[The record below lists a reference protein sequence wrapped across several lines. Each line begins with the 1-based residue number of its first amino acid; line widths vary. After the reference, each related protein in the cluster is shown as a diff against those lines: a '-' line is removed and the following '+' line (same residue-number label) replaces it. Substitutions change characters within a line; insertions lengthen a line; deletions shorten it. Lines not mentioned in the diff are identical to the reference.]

1 MAAFSKPE
9 ENVVAGL
16 HKNVRLLA
24 ALASLVA
31 CGAAHADT
39 WVLSGTIVTP
49 TSAIDSASVV
59 VTDRMISAVGAAVS
73 PPPGARQIP
82 VNGIILPGF
91 INLHD
96 HLTWNVLPRWSP
108 ARKFSNRYEWQ
119 DFPDYDRNMRT
130 PQGKMMTDGLA
141 CEADLFAE
149 VKALVGGA
157 TSVVGSD
164 SRSGKCTLGLARNL
178 DLTPDFPPYPP
189 GAQLCRGDSSTFPPG
204 APNVVAYEIFPLE
217 LPNDRFTYYQ
227 CEIANGRLRSLIIHL
242 SEGAS
247 TDSSAHREFRM
258 LKQRKLLSPNVLI
271 IHGSALAYA
280 DFLDMAS
287 NGMGLIWS
295 PRSNEELY
303 GTTTNIPAAIDA
315 NVGIALAPDWSPTGS
330 AGMLQEL
337 NFINTNFTY
346 FGADQLVK
354 MATSIPAKLARLDD
368 RIGTIAPGMYAD
380 LVVLG
385 RRPNTATPYGSIAI
399 STPAD
404 VQLVMVGGTP
414 MYGDYGLMQQIAPS
428 PDLYPLTICGAQKA
442 INLQGF
448 SEAWPTIIET
458 LSAELERY
466 GIEPAPFECD

>member
-1 MAAFSKPE
+1 MYKS
-9 ENVVAGL
+9 VCI
-16 HKNVRLLA
+16 LA
-24 ALASLVA
+24 ALGSLVV

-39 WVLSGTIVTP
+39 WVINGTIVTP
-49 TSAIDSASVV
+49 ASTIDSGSVV
-59 VTDRMISAVGAAVS
+59 VTDQMISAVGAAVS
-73 PPPGARQIP
+73 TPARARQIP
-82 VNGIILPGF
+82 VSGIILPGF

-130 PQGKMMTDGLA
+130 PQGKMMADGLG

-164 SRSGKCTLGLARNL
+164 TRSGQCTVGLARNL

-189 GAQLCRGDSSTFPPG
+189 GAQPCAGDSSTFPPG

-217 LPNDRFTYYQ
+217 LPNDRISYYQ
-227 CEIANGRLRSLIIHL
+227 CEIVNGRLRSLIIHL

-258 LKQRKLLSPNVLI
+258 LKQRKLLSPNILV

-280 DFLDMAS
+280 DFMDMAS

-303 GTTTNIPAAIDA
+303 GSTTNIPAAIHA
-315 NVGIALAPDWSPTGS
+315 KVTIALAPDWSPTGS

-346 FGADQLVK
+346 FKSDQLVK
-354 MATSIPAKLARLDD
+354 MATSIPAQLARLDD
-368 RIGTIAPGMYAD
+368 RIGTIAPGTYAD
-380 LVVLG
+380 LVVLS
-385 RRPNTATPYGSIAI
+385 RRPNTATPYDSVVT

-414 MYGDYGLMQQIAPS
+414 MYGDYGLMQQIVPS
-428 PDLYPLTICGAQKA
+428 PNLYQLTICGARKA
-442 INLQGF
+442 VNLQGF
-448 SEAWPTIIET
+448 SEGWPAI
-458 LSAELERY
+458 LQKLGAELERY